1 MYQRRRRGPGIG
13 LLFLLS
19 QLYNIGFNRI
29 PPVTLSFIGINVAVY
44 LGLLNDLPSLGK
56 ACVSAQHVWVN
67 GEWKRLLFAAFYHL
81 DDFHLYY
88 NMASFVWKGIS
99 LEGRMGSSKFLYIL
113 AVFTVLTNVVLVG
126 LDLALANITGNFS
139 YIRTCAAGFSGVIF
153 ALKVLT
159 TYNLPSGVSTVMG
172 MFPVPMRWACWT
184 ELVLIQLLFPNAS
197 FTGHLAGILVGLMYV
212 KGPLKYIMDTVSGAG
227 SGVTWRMR
235 QSYTYHARTTGRR
248 RYSTHSS
255 DSEDEDL
262 RQAIRASLRETHMN
276 RPPSLDDYDPGIQS
290 AIRESLDD
298 AGGEPSRWSNNPG
311 PQRRGPSSRSPPYP
325 TGGYNSPGIGSSSHT
340 PVYPTHQDSLYPRI
354 PRNPPSYIDGQFSY
368 PQPYPLQGEGLYP
381 RVQPEPSAPPVEQGM
396 NGYPGGT
403 LPYPSGSRMPELDSV
418 DEIRRRRI
426 QRFEN

>member
-29 PPVTLSFIGINVAVY
+29 PPVTLSFIGVNVAVY